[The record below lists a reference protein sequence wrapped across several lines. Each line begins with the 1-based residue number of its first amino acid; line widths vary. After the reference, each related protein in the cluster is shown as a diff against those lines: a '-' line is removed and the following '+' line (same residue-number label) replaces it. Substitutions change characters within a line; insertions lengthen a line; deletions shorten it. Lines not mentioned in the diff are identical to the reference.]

1 MSLVIIGFILI
12 YQHGGRLTS
21 IHLEFEELDLWHA
34 HWLTFGLGETVALVM
49 RLRHVDWVYL
59 TSGQLAQYDW
69 GGIYLRRPT
78 KPDHRSRQR

>member
-1 MSLVIIGFILI
+1 MSSVIIEFMLI
-12 YQHGGRLTS
+12 FQYGGRLTS

-59 TSGQLAQYDW
+59 IPG
-69 GGIYLRRPT
+69 
-78 KPDHRSRQR
+78 